1 MYKKLYTIMEYAYPN
16 VLVSTQW
23 VNDHL
28 NDSKVRIV
36 EVDYNPTTSYL
47 IGHIPGAV
55 LFDWKQELI
64 DANKREVISKEILED
79 LLQRAGVNN
88 DTIIVVYGDF
98 KNWFAT
104 FAFWMFK
111 YYGFKDIR
119 LMNGSRKKW
128 FDEDRPLSLDIPSY
142 PRGNYKA
149 SDPDKSI
156 RAFMKY
162 IQEAIGTTDKILIDV
177 RSNDEYHGI
186 TLSPSEYFSEYG
198 QIGGHIPG
206 AINVPWNLMV
216 NEDDTF
222 KSPKELKNLYDSL
235 NITPEKEVITYCG
248 IGERASY
255 TWFVLKYLLGYP
267 NVKSYDGSWLEWGNT
282 IGNPIEK

>member
-1 MYKKLYTIMEYAYPN
+1 MDYAYPD
-16 VLVSTQW
+16 VLVNTQW

-36 EVDYNPTTSYL
+36 EVDYNPITSYF

-55 LFDWKQELI
+55 LFDWKRELI
-64 DANKREVISKEILED
+64 DSSKREVISKEILED

-88 DTIIVVYGDF
+88 DTILVVYGDF

-104 FAFWMFK
+104 FAFWIFK
-111 YYGFKDIR
+111 YYGFHDVR

-128 FDEDRPLSLDIPSY
+128 FDEDRPLSTDIPSY
-142 PRGNYKA
+142 PRGTYKA
-149 SDPDKSI
+149 SNPNKNI
-156 RAFMKY
+156 RAFMRY
-162 IQEAIGTTDKILIDV
+162 IQEAIGSSDKILIDV
-177 RSNDEYHGI
+177 RSNDEFNGI
-186 TLSPSEYFSEYG
+186 TLAPSEYSSEYG

-216 NEDDTF
+216 NEDGTF
-222 KSPKELKNLYDSL
+222 KPVEDLKKIYESL
-235 NITPEKEVITYCG
+235 SITPEKEIITYCG
-248 IGERASY
+248 IGERASF

>member
-1 MYKKLYTIMEYAYPN
+1 MEYAYPD

-64 DANKREVISKEILED
+64 DVTKREVISKEVLED

-88 DTIIVVYGDF
+88 DTILVVYGDF

-128 FDEDRPLSLDIPSY
+128 FDEDRPLSFDIPSY
-142 PRGNYKA
+142 SRGNYKA

-156 RAFMKY
+156 RAFMRY
-162 IQEAIGTTDKILIDV
+162 IQEAIGCPDKILVDV
-177 RSNDEYHGI
+177 RSNDEYNGT
-186 TLSPSEYFSEYG
+186 TLAPSEYFSEYG

-216 NEDDTF
+216 NEDGTF
-222 KSPKELKNLYDSL
+222 KSQGELKNLYESL
-235 NITPEKEVITYCG
+235 NITSEKEVITYCG

>member
-1 MYKKLYTIMEYAYPN
+1 MEYAYPN
-16 VLVSTQW
+16 VLVSTRW

-28 NDSKVRIV
+28 NDSKIRIV

-64 DANKREVISKEILED
+64 DVTKREVISKEVLED

-88 DTIIVVYGDF
+88 DTILVVYGDF

-128 FDEDRPLSLDIPSY
+128 FDEDRPLSFDIPSY
-142 PRGNYKA
+142 SRGNYKA

-156 RAFMKY
+156 RAFMRY
-162 IQEAIGTTDKILIDV
+162 IQEAIGCPDKILVDV
-177 RSNDEYHGI
+177 RSNDEYNGT
-186 TLSPSEYFSEYG
+186 TLAPSEYFSEYG

-216 NEDDTF
+216 NEDGTF
-222 KSPKELKNLYDSL
+222 KSQVELKNLYESL
-235 NITPEKEVITYCG
+235 NITSEKEIITYCG

>member
-1 MYKKLYTIMEYAYPN
+1 MEYAYPD

-64 DANKREVISKEILED
+64 DVTKREVISKEVLED

-88 DTIIVVYGDF
+88 DTILVVYGDF

-128 FDEDRPLSLDIPSY
+128 FDEDRPLSFDIPSY
-142 PRGNYKA
+142 SRGNYKA

-156 RAFMKY
+156 RAFMRY
-162 IQEAIGTTDKILIDV
+162 IQEAIGCPDKILVDV
-177 RSNDEYHGI
+177 RSNDEYNGT
-186 TLSPSEYFSEYG
+186 TLAPSEYFSEYG

-216 NEDDTF
+216 NEDGTF
-222 KSPKELKNLYDSL
+222 KSQGELKKLYESL
-235 NITPEKEVITYCG
+235 NITSEKEVITYCG

>member
-1 MYKKLYTIMEYAYPN
+1 MDYAYPN
-16 VLVSTQW
+16 VLVDTQW

-28 NDSKVRIV
+28 NDSKVKIV

-47 IGHIPGAV
+47 LGHIPGAV
-55 LFDWKQELI
+55 LFDWKRELI
-64 DANKREVISKEILED
+64 DSTKREIISKEILED

-88 DTIIVVYGDF
+88 DTILVVYGDF

-104 FAFWMFK
+104 FAFWILK
-111 YYGFKDIR
+111 YYGFQDIR
-119 LMNGSRKKW
+119 LLNGSRKKW
-128 FDEDRPLSLDIPSY
+128 LDEDRPYIIDIPSY

-156 RAFMKY
+156 RAFMRY
-162 IQEAIGTTDKILIDV
+162 IQEAIESQSKILIDV
-177 RSNDEYHGI
+177 RGKDEFDGI
-186 TLSPSEYFSEYG
+186 SLAPSEYSSEYG

-216 NEDDTF
+216 NEDGTF
-222 KSPKELKNLYDSL
+222 KTAEYLKNLYESL

-267 NVKSYDGSWLEWGNT
+267 NVKNYDGSWVEWGNMIT
-282 IGNPIEK
+282 NPIEK

>member
-1 MYKKLYTIMEYAYPN
+1 MEYAYPN

-28 NDSKVRIV
+28 NDSKIRIV

-64 DANKREVISKEILED
+64 DVTKREVISKEVLED

-88 DTIIVVYGDF
+88 DTILVVYGDF

-128 FDEDRPLSLDIPSY
+128 FDEDRPLSFDIPSY
-142 PRGNYKA
+142 SRGNYKA

-156 RAFMKY
+156 RAFMRY
-162 IQEAIGTTDKILIDV
+162 IQEAIGCPDKILVDV
-177 RSNDEYHGI
+177 RSNDEYNGT
-186 TLSPSEYFSEYG
+186 TLAPSEYFSEYG

-216 NEDDTF
+216 NEDGTF
-222 KSPKELKNLYDSL
+222 KSQGELKKLYESL
-235 NITPEKEVITYCG
+235 NITSEKEIITYCG